1 MNFSII
7 MPLFRFAHKN
17 ADLDLGWLAQE
28 MKCKV
33 TSNSFL
39 PSKMFEIAFGKLN
52 LFILFL

>member
-1 MNFSII
+1 